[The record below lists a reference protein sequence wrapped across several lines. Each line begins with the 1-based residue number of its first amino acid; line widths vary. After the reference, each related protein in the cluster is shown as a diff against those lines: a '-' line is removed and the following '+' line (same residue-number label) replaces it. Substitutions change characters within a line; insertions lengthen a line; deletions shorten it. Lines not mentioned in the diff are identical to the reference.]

1 MTRSEL
7 NIKSTDITNGYDAER
22 RAHGR
27 DLERENDTKDNEQ
40 PHHVV
45 CVDVHRDAHGAEAS
59 VYDKT
64 RKVNGE
70 SLYLDDTHTIEE
82 RLNTRLDSLIE
93 GTRERVNM
101 TKVDESV
108 DTEVD
113 PDYTQTIRETSFDAG
128 HMEPVSAGN
137 DLQTLHMHASPHSQ
151 EISSSDISNIAPD
164 TTTLEAP
171 SNNVNG
177 SFSSAKEDSAVP
189 HIPACDV
196 GKILQMEVGC
206 DVSSSTSARISPDY
220 LGQVT
225 LMPEHSPTT
234 SDQMMSVCEA
244 SSAEKY
250 THICDTGPPKGT
262 TKYDICACVIFISS
276 NKSSI
281 LVALPLCH
289 AWISERSPGKRTQK
303 YNGWVYCRLILQT
316 DLTAF
321 VHKKSS
327 LPYCA

>member
-1 MTRSEL
+1 MQ
-7 NIKSTDITNGYDAER
+7 
-22 RAHGR
+22 
-27 DLERENDTKDNEQ
+27 RENDTKDNEQ
-40 PHHVV
+40 SHHVV

-59 VYDKT
+59 VYEKPR
-64 RKVNGE
+64 RKVERE
-70 SLYLDDTHTIEE
+70 SENEQTLCLEDTHTIEE
-82 RLNTRLDSLIE
+82 RLNTRLNSLIE

-113 PDYTQTIRETSFDAG
+113 PDSTQTIRETSFDAG

-164 TTTLEAP
+164 TTTLEVP
-171 SNNVNG
+171 NNNVNG

-206 DVSSSTSARISPDY
+206 DISSSSCTRISPDD
-220 LGQVT
+220 LGPVT

-262 TKYDICACVIFISS
+262 KTYDICACVIFISS

-281 LVALPLCH
+281 LVSLPLCH

-303 YNGWVYCRLILQT
+303 YNGCVYCRLILLISMFVLCT
-316 DLTAF
+316 DARYTMVSTHAIILAVRCNPLF
-321 VHKKSS
+321 H
-327 LPYCA
+327 